1 MRNRISFLSVSI
13 FIIVSLFT
21 VVSGSSFAAR
31 VDPYK
36 NFNFTVQIDGT
47 AVGGFT
53 EVSGLGL
60 EVEVIEYRDGSD
72 GNVVRKLPG
81 LAKYNNVT
89 LKRGYIGDTT
99 LSDWINSFA
108 SGPDEPDRKDFTI
121 NVFDQAG
128 NTIRSFN
135 LSDCFPIAWN
145 LSPLT
150 LEDQVPLIEELVLS
164 CDLMQ
169 IN

>member
-1 MRNRISFLSVSI
+1 M
-13 FIIVSLFT
+13 VSLVT
-21 VVSGSSFAAR
+21 VFSSSSFAAR

-36 NFNFTVQIDGT
+36 SFNFTVQFDGA

-60 EVEVIEYRDGSD
+60 EVEVIEYREGSD

-81 LAKYNNVT
+81 LTKYNNIT

-108 SGPDEPDRKDFTI
+108 TGSDDSIRKDITI
-121 NVFDQAG
+121 NLADDAG
-128 NTIRSFN
+128 DTIRNFN
-135 LSDCFPIAWN
+135 LTDCFPIAWN

-150 LEDQVPLIEELVLS
+150 LEEQVPLTEELVLS
-164 CDLMQ
+164 CDIMQ
-169 IN
+169 IQ